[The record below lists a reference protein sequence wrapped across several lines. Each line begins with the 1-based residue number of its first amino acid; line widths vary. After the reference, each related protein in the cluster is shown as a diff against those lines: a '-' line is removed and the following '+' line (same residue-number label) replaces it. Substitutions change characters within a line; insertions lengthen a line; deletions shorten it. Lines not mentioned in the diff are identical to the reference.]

1 MWRRYTAPPPLH
13 HRASPPA
20 HLATASH
27 LVHRVA
33 IAQSVRSAPAAQPCR
48 VGTACATCP
57 LVAADMR
64 IAIRVDL
71 AVLRTAHACLR
82 LGGTT
87 LLALGE
93 VTDVDPL
100 PLMPAEAIARAV
112 GASTTRS

>member
-1 MWRRYTAPPPLH
+1 
-13 HRASPPA
+13 
-20 HLATASH
+20 
-27 LVHRVA
+27 
-33 IAQSVRSAPAAQPCR
+33 
-48 VGTACATCP
+48 
-57 LVAADMR
+57 
-64 IAIRVDL
+64 
-71 AVLRTAHACLR
+71 VLRTAHACLR